1 MAQQYEYKS
10 IKREIDW
17 PESYTSCAEAVN
29 PSAAED
35 WEIFSV
41 CVVVDTLYQKKVEIF
56 YLRRILR
63 SEIVA
68 EPHA

>member
-10 IKREIDW
+10 IVREIAW
-17 PESYTSCAEAVN
+17 PEKYSSCSEAVN

-41 CVVVDTLYQKKVEIF
+41 CVVVDTFYEKKVEIF
-56 YLRRILR
+56 YLRRIKKA
-63 SEIVA
+63 EIVV
-68 EPHA
+68 EPLA